1 MGSDGWCFGHAST
14 LEVLGDK
21 GKRGGCTSPRRSG
34 LVSYPSGVSS
44 SERRNLPPQVRRV
57 LTATGQVRYEVRVDL
72 SRGRTNRGQSKKR
85 FQTLR
90 EAKEF
95 LNPILGDQE
104 RGLHVSPSQLTVK
117 DAVDK
122 WLKSQRIKPT
132 TRAAYTAALRPVV
145 DELGQRTVQS
155 ITKDDVE
162 TLVEALQEGTTD
174 RGVWANTSINP
185 MLARWRAMFD
195 DLQKQGILSR
205 NVVQL
210 VKSVKRAEDTPAPRG
225 ATLTPEQIHTLL
237 TFHKGKH
244 DELLIQFALLGL
256 RRGELGALRWGDID
270 MDAKTLDVSRNRT
283 TDGVQVY
290 EGEPK
295 TAAGERT
302 LPLPESLVK
311 RLRVLGV
318 GHGRPDYVITQD
330 KSPGREY
337 HPRTLS
343 SRWKD
348 ALKAAGVPHVRLHDA
363 RHTTATHLHAQRV
376 PLADIAAW
384 LGHANAAV
392 TARVYS
398 HSTQRGLSTASKAL
412 EW

>member
-1 MGSDGWCFGHAST
+1 MRSDGWCFGHDST
-14 LEVLGDK
+14 LETLRGK
-21 GKRGGCTSPRRSG
+21 GNREGCTSPVWSVQ
-34 LVSYPSGVSS
+34 VSYATRVSS

-57 LTATGQVRYEVRVDL
+57 LTSTGQVRYEVRVDL
-72 SRGRTNRGQSKKR
+72 ARGRANRGQSKKR
-85 FQTLR
+85 FPTLR
-90 EAKEF
+90 EAKEY

-104 RGLHVSPSQLTVK
+104 RGLHVSPSQLTVRA
-117 DAVDK
+117 AVEK

-145 DELGQRTVQS
+145 DELGSHTVQS

-195 DLQKQGILSR
+195 DLHKQGILSR

-225 ATLTPEQIHTLL
+225 ATLTPEQIQTLL

-270 MDAKTLDVSRNRT
+270 TAAKTLDVSRNRT

-290 EGEPK
+290 EGDTK
-295 TAAGERT
+295 TVASERS
-302 LPLPESLVK
+302 LPLPEPLLK

-318 GHGRPDYVITQD
+318 GHGLHDYVIAQD
-330 KSPGREY
+330 KSPGRAY

-343 SRWKD
+343 SRWKS

-363 RHTTATHLHAQRV
+363 RHTTATHLHALGV

-398 HSTQRGLSTASKAL
+398 HSTKRGLAAASKAL

>member
-1 MGSDGWCFGHAST
+1 M
-14 LEVLGDK
+14 
-21 GKRGGCTSPRRSG
+21 
-34 LVSYPSGVSS
+34 SS

-57 LTATGQVRYEVRVDL
+57 LTSTGQVRYEVRVDL
-72 SRGRTNRGQSKKR
+72 ARGRANRGQSKKR
-85 FQTLR
+85 FHTLR
-90 EAKEF
+90 EAKEY

-117 DAVDK
+117 AAVEK
-122 WLKSQRIKPT
+122 WLKSQRIRPT

-145 DELGQRTVQS
+145 DELGSRSVQS

-162 TLVEALQEGTTD
+162 ALVEALQEGTTD

-195 DLQKQGILSR
+195 DLHKQGVLSR

-225 ATLTPEQIHTLL
+225 ATLTPAQIRTLL

-244 DELLIQFALLGL
+244 DELLIHFALLGL
-256 RRGELGALRWGDID
+256 RRGELAALRWSDLT
-270 MDAKTLDVSRNRT
+270 AKELIVSRNRT
-283 TDGVQVY
+283 TDGSQVY
-290 EGEPK
+290 EGDTK
-295 TAAGERT
+295 TASGERT
-302 LPLPESLVK
+302 LPIPSSLQK
-311 RLRVLGV
+311 RLRVLRAS
-318 GHGRPDYVITQD
+318 HGTNDYVLNQQ
-330 KSPGREY
+330 KSPGRAY
-337 HPRTLS
+337 HPRTLDR
-343 SRWKD
+343 RWAD
-348 ALKAAGVPHVRLHDA
+348 ALRRAGVPRVRLHDA
-363 RHTTATHLHAQRV
+363 RHTTATHLHALGV
-376 PLADIAAW
+376 PLADVAAW

-398 HSTQRGLSTASKAL
+398 HSTKRGLAAASKAL